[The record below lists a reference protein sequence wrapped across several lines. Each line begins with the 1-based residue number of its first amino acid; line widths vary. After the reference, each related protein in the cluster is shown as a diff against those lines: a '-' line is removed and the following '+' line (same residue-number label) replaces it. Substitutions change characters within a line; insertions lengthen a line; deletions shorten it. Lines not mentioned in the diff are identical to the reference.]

1 MRIRKLILPVFFLL
15 VILGVGG
22 FVIWAN
28 TTNQPMAEAQA
39 ALLSDS
45 QVIVKSQPWLVFR
58 PASAAA
64 ETGFIFY
71 PGGRVDPRAYAP
83 LARALALE
91 GYLVTIVPMPLN
103 LAILGSGQGQ
113 DVLEA
118 FPEISSWAIGGHSL
132 GGAMAARFVFNNPA
146 TIQGLALLAAY
157 PASTDD
163 LSLYDIQVLSIY
175 GTRDGMMAADA
186 LEKSR
191 LILPL
196 DTTWIA
202 IEGGNHAQ
210 FGWYGSQ
217 AGDFPATISHAEQ
230 QQIIVEALLDL
241 LENIESRENFKNP
254 GTPSSQSGSIIIGRW
269 VP

>member
-15 VILGVGG
+15 AILGLGG

-28 TTNQPMAEAQA
+28 TTNEPMAEAQA

-45 QVIVKSQPWLVFR
+45 QVIVESQPWLIFR

-83 LARALALE
+83 LARAFARE
-91 GYLVTIVPMPLN
+91 GYLVAIVPMPLN
-103 LAILGSGQGQ
+103 LAILGSGQAQ
-113 DVLEA
+113 DVLDA
-118 FPEISSWAIGGHSL
+118 FPEITSWAIGGHSL
-132 GGAMAARFVFNNPA
+132 GGAMAARFVFNNPD

-163 LSLYDIQVLSIY
+163 LSQYNIQVLSIY
-175 GTRDGMMAADA
+175 GTQDGVMAADA
-186 LEKSR
+186 LEASR

-230 QQIIVEALLDL
+230 QQIILEALLDL
-241 LENIESRENFKNP
+241 LENIASRQKFDNPDHPSAQAES
-254 GTPSSQSGSIIIGRW
+254 ILIGRW
-269 VP
+269 MP